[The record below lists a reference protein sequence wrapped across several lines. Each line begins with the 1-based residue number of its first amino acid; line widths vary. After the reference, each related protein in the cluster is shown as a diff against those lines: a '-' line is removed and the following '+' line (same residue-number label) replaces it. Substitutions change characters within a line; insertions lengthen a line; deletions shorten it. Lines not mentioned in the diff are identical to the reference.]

1 LVSPRAAGEIAQLSG
16 YLVGIE
22 ADYYMPCGQAA
33 TRFTSFSAARIDL
46 TGLLTSGFSPS
57 LAAQRALSAELG
69 ERCSDCGLAGPQF
82 AEGRR

>member
-1 LVSPRAAGEIAQLSG
+1 LVSLRAAGEIAQLSG

-46 TGLLTSGFSPS
+46 TGLLTSGFLLPRRRS
-57 LAAQRALSAELG
+57 ARIKRRA
-69 ERCSDCGLAGPQF
+69 
-82 AEGRR
+82 GRAVQ